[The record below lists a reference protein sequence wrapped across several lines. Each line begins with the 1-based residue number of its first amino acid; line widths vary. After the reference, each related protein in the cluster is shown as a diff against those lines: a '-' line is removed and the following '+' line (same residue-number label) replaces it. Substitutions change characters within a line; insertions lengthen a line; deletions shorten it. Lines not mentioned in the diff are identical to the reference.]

1 MLAEAKAASTAA
13 QADAASEVDATL
25 ARTDKQGKQVSNC
38 QEESQQQQQQ
48 QQLAAEISTLGAGG
62 VVAVEEV
69 VAAAVG
75 SMPARAA
82 SRGVS
87 TIQQLSARC
96 VEGASKMWV
105 RMFCTID
112 CISRAELA
120 ATAAAVILKM
130 DQHHARH
137 TKLVCAALIFNL

>member
-1 MLAEAKAASTAA
+1 M
-13 QADAASEVDATL
+13 
-25 ARTDKQGKQVSNC
+25 
-38 QEESQQQQQQ
+38 
-48 QQLAAEISTLGAGG
+48 
-62 VVAVEEV
+62 AVEEV